1 LQHIES
7 DKRYLTGSC
16 ENYIRG
22 FERTIGDQKQS
33 QFLRF
38 IQSLEGGDK
47 VSRSTLLQKMPENIT
62 KNWAVSREQAPAK
75 KNCGYCVAQIR
86 IHEYTVLILA
96 DYISQLTISDFDAP
110 SRSEDIKTVNHS
122 KLFRAQSPD
131 EELKCLLTA
140 TGSLEFR
147 QVILPETNV
156 QL

>member
-1 LQHIES
+1 MQPTPPHETIALLQHVEP

-47 VSRSTLLQKMPENIT
+47 
-62 KNWAVSREQAPAK
+62 
-75 KNCGYCVAQIR
+75 
-86 IHEYTVLILA
+86 
-96 DYISQLTISDFDAP
+96 LTISDFDAP

-122 KLFRAQSPD
+122 KLFRAQSSD

-140 TGSLEFR
+140 TGSHEFR